1 MALLETKIYSA
12 LAANATVAAK
22 VGARIYPLIMPQ
34 NPTFP
39 ALTYQR
45 ISSNQINSL
54 GGFSGLENPHIVINA
69 WGTRYDTVKELAEDV
84 HVTMDAATAFKALMA
99 SDIDGYDP
107 DTGLYMVSQDFSC
120 WDITT

>member
-45 ISSNQINSL
+45 ISSNPINDL

-84 HVTMDAATAFKALMA
+84 HVTMDAATAFNALMV
-99 SDIDGYDP
+99 SDIDGFDP
-107 DTGLYMVSQDFSC
+107 DTNLYMVSQDFSC
-120 WDITT
+120 WDVTT